1 VVVFRLNPGGSPV
14 ADQLVAAGDAD
25 ASAGRKYHA
34 VPMGIEW
41 MEVTGLRIGTD
52 MAAFSG

>member
-1 VVVFRLNPGGSPV
+1 
-14 ADQLVAAGDAD
+14 VAAGDAD